1 MAKIYGD
8 ADSIKKA
15 KEAPSGA
22 KNVYVNLEAISEL
35 PEKYEAVIQTVKFN
49 PNNLSEDF
57 TNVGTKSD
65 PRYYPQ
71 TSLMYRIAEAC
82 GISGTNGSD
91 VKPLVE
97 AVDINPLLMKEI
109 GEEPTIRNKTVGR
122 LVTKQSVRL
131 MEDGTLRLSSSCT
144 SEYNA
149 WERCCASWSKEESTT
164 NGYENM
170 KSDNK
175 GYYVDKFWDNKSY
188 RSYCKYDTKF
198 KRQADFDNEM
208 KFAHAKAETKA
219 HLKTVREL
227 AGLPTG
233 FLPEDLKSG
242 ELIFVK
248 IRESQKY
255 SKMKVVAELDYIRNY
270 GSSSNKA
277 TVALFG
283 NQKEQKQISEKP
295 LEGPAKSV
303 EGEFSPV
310 EDEPGELK
318 KEELLLMVLK
328 EYLKT
333 CEDEDQTASLKNAI
347 DYLTK
352 NPDCSENPN
361 KIKWFVRA
369 VKFLQEFES
378 SIPIEFRIEH
388 QNFLEGIEGEN
399 PNA

>member
-15 KEAPSGA
+15 QEAPSGA
-22 KNVYVNLEAISEL
+22 KNVYVNLEAIAEL

-49 PNNLSEDF
+49 SKNLSEDF
-57 TNVGTKSD
+57 TNVGTKD
-65 PRYYPQ
+65 NPTYYPQ

-91 VKPLVE
+91 VEPLIEV
-97 AVDINPLLMKEI
+97 VDINPLLMKSIEDD
-109 GEEPTIRNKTVGR
+109 PVLRKKTVGR
-122 LVTKQSVRL
+122 LVAKQSVRL

-144 SEYNA
+144 AEYNA

-164 NGYENM
+164 NGYEKL
-170 KSDNK
+170 KSDAKGLFIDKVWNNK
-175 GYYVDKFWDNKSY
+175 PYKTYM
-188 RSYCKYDTKF
+188 KYDTRF

-233 FLPEDLKSG
+233 FSPEDLKDG

-255 SKMKVVAELDYIRNY
+255 SKMKVAAELDHIRNH
-270 GSSSNKA
+270 GSVSQASEK
-277 TVALFG
+277 ALFG
-283 NQKEQKQISEKP
+283 KKEP
-295 LEGPAKSV
+295 LEIEENILQNV
-303 EGEFSPV
+303 EEADFSTP
-310 EDEPGELK
+310 ESKEPGELS
-318 KEELLLMVLK
+318 KEELLVSVFE

-333 CEDEDQTASLKNAI
+333 CKDEEEITVIKKEI

-352 NPDCSENPN
+352 NPNSSKNPS
-361 KIKWFVRA
+361 KVKWFLKAANHLNVFEEKVPEQFR
-369 VKFLQEFES
+369 VKHPDF
-378 SIPIEFRIEH
+378 IA
-388 QNFLEGIEGEN
+388 GIGEN
-399 PNA
+399 ND